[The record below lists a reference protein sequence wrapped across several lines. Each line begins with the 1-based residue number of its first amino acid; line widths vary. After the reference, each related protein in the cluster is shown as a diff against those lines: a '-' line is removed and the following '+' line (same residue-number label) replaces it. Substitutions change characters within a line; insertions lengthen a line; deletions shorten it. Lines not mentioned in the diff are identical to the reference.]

1 MIWFRSL
8 MTRLKRR
15 ARSGEPRS
23 LVTIPGFLRRHWIV
37 NSLIVVVL
45 LIGLVYLVQGPK
57 PAQGPKTCGRGMTV
71 TGGPF
76 TECVGVTDGAAS
88 FPPELGLQTVLG
100 KIKKEN
106 DTVMGKGTPFVSIG
120 YVVPLPRDDTKGLLT
135 ALRHELEGAYLA
147 QWRANRDDGGL
158 GDTPLIWLLVV
169 NVGDQAGQQTAVIP
183 EVIQWVT
190 DPAEHLVAVAGL
202 GQSLEAT
209 KQAIRSL
216 SLAGIPMIASRLT
229 ADDLSTVPGQPVSGL
244 YRIPATN
251 SAEAVVAAQA
261 LKSKVTLL
269 VQDINRGDAY
279 TKSLA
284 EQFHKVFATPPATG
298 KLLDPEQYNSSW
310 PAVANTFVQMM
321 PSICNEQPAA
331 IYYAGRGANLPDF
344 LAALAGRRCQQLKI
358 DLFTGDDAVDLTATL
373 RQQLAAGDQDRIA
386 ANLRATITLR
396 YTALAHPDAW
406 ADRKQFLYASTK
418 IFQGD
423 CAATFTCFTRDFPGE
438 RLDDGA
444 AIVGYDAL
452 LVATHAIRSG
462 VIQRGDT
469 PGGPTALTHDTGAVL
484 QGMLRI
490 NHGAPVT
497 GASGLIA
504 FDEQG
509 KSIDKPI
516 PILELEP
523 NGDVKFIGL
532 G

>member
-1 MIWFRSL
+1 MDPTMILFRGL

-15 ARSGEPRS
+15 ARSSEPRS
-23 LVTIPGFLRRHWIV
+23 LVTIPGFLRRHWIA

-45 LIGLVYLVQGPK
+45 LIGLIYLVQGPK
-57 PAQGPKTCGRGMTV
+57 PPQGPKTCGRGMTV
-71 TGGPF
+71 TGGSF
-76 TECVGVTDGAAS
+76 NECVGVTDGAAS

-106 DTVMGKGTPFVSIG
+106 DTVMGKGVPFVSIG

-147 QWRANRDDGGL
+147 QWRANQHDEGL
-158 GDTPLIWLLVV
+158 GDTPLIRLLVV
-169 NVGDQAGQQTAVIP
+169 NVGDQAGQQAAVIP
-183 EVIQWVT
+183 EVIQRAT
-190 DPAEHLVAVAGL
+190 DPTEHLVAVAGL

-209 KQAIRSL
+209 KLAIRTL
-216 SLAGIPMIASRLT
+216 SDAGIPMIASRLT
-229 ADDLSTVPGQPVSGL
+229 ADDLSTVPGQPVPGL

-251 SAEAVVAAQA
+251 SAEAIAAAQA
-261 LKSKVTLL
+261 LKSKATLL
-269 VQDINRGDAY
+269 VQDINQGDAY

-284 EQFHKVFATPPATG
+284 EQFRKAFAAP
-298 KLLDPEQYNSSW
+298 LLEPEQYNSSL

-321 PSICNEQPAA
+321 PSICTEKPAA

-386 ANLRATITLR
+386 ANLRTTITLR

-406 ADRKQFLYASTK
+406 TNREQFLPASTK

-423 CAATFTCFTRDFPGE
+423 CAATNACFTRDFPGE

-462 VIQRGDT
+462 VIQPGDT
-469 PGGPTALTHDTGAVL
+469 PGGPAALTHDAGAVL

-490 NHGAPVT
+490 NLGAPVA

-504 FDEQG
+504 FDEKG
-509 KSIDKPI
+509 KPIDKPI

-523 NGDVKFIGL
+523 DGVKFIGL